1 MLHKF
6 SSFAACKANARHLD
20 CDSIN
25 CVYCKKKKLYSFR
38 IWGMTNNYSPSHSYN
53 YSVRHWQRLIDYLP
67 HCLHSGLMIQLPHR
81 YWSADLF
88 PCLLNI
94 LIYLSYWWSPH
105 IRRELVIHMT
115 ISSVCI
121 IYPACW
127 QKCASAAIV
136 GITGYW
142 RISSVADWWP
152 TQRKQGH
159 EHRFIPIL

>member
-88 PCLLNI
+88 PCSLSSQYSYLFIILMKSPYSEGAGNTYDHIICMYHLSSLLTEMCQCCYCRDHWI
-94 LIYLSYWWSPH
+94 L
-105 IRRELVIHMT
+105 
-115 ISSVCI
+115 
-121 IYPACW
+121 
-127 QKCASAAIV
+127 KN
-136 GITGYW
+136 
-142 RISSVADWWP
+142 
-152 TQRKQGH
+152 
-159 EHRFIPIL
+159 